1 MKYRLTIGF
10 LTVLMLSAGAGNVSA
25 AKKTGPMG
33 FLKAKDQTLKPLLA
47 DTKKNKKKILTAI
60 GQMMDFDALSQ
71 SSLGA
76 HWDKRTPEEQKE
88 FSTTLRSLI
97 EENLINRLKDSTDH
111 EITYS
116 NETVNADKTEGSV
129 TSMLKNGKDRRAEE
143 IEVVYKMKK
152 KRSKWIVV
160 DMITDG
166 VSMVG
171 NYQSQFTKIIN
182 DEGFEGLMKK
192 MKDKL
197 AEEKGEK
204 PAAAASPATP

>member
-1 MKYRLTIGF
+1 MKYRLSIGL
-10 LTVLMLSAGAGNVSA
+10 LTAVMLSVNAWSVSA
-25 AKKTGPMG
+25 AKETGPMG
-33 FLKAKDQTLKPLLA
+33 FLKSKDQTLKPLLA
-47 DTKKNKKKILTAI
+47 NTAKNRKKIIKTI
-60 GQMMDFDALSQ
+60 GKMMDFDALSK

-116 NETVNADKTEGSV
+116 DETVNADKTEGSV
-129 TSMLKNGKDRRAEE
+129 TSMLKNGQDRRAEE
-143 IEVVYKMKK
+143 IEVVYKMRKK
-152 KRSKWIVV
+152 GSKWIVV

-171 NYQSQFTKIIN
+171 NYQSQFSKIIN
-182 DEGFEGLMKK
+182 DDGFEGLMKK

-204 PAAAASPATP
+204 PAEAPSTP

>member
-1 MKYRLTIGF
+1 MKYRRLIGWSTTA
-10 LTVLMLSAGAGNVSA
+10 LIILLGALSASA
-25 AKKTGPMG
+25 AKERGPMD
-33 FLKAKDQTLKPLLA
+33 FLKSKDSALKPLLSN
-47 DTKKNKKKILTAI
+47 TQKNKKKILTAI
-60 GQMMDFDALSQ
+60 GKMMDFEALSR

-88 FSTTLRSLI
+88 FSITLRSLI
-97 EENLINRLKDSTDH
+97 EENLISRLKDSTEH
-111 EITYS
+111 EILYKD
-116 NETVNADKTEGSV
+116 ETVSPDKTAGSV

-152 KRSKWIVV
+152 KGAEWIVV

-171 NYQSQFTKIIN
+171 NYQSQFNKIIN
-182 DEGFEGLMKK
+182 DEGFEALMKK

-197 AEEKGEK
+197 AEQRGEK
-204 PAAAASPATP
+204 PAPAAAPAP